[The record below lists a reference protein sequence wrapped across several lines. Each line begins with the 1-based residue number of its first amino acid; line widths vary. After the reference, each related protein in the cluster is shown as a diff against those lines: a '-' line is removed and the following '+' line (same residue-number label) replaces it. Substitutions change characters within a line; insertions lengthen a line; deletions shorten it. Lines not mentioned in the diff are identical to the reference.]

1 MSKLHPDFLRLPIAH
16 RALHDL
22 DEGRPENSLSAI
34 RAAVAA
40 GYAIE
45 IDLQPSADGVAMVF
59 HDYQLDRL
67 TGEKGAL
74 RLHDAADLGRIAL
87 SGSNAGDVIPTLAE
101 VLDIVAGQV
110 PLLIEIKDQDGAL
123 GPDVGELGRATAKA
137 LKGYK
142 GPVAVMSFNPHAI
155 ADFAPYAPDV
165 TIGLTTGRFSPT
177 NWLVAK
183 ARLSKLAEIPDFERL
198 GASFISHRAE
208 ALDNARV
215 GALKAAG
222 VPILSWTTRSHKA
235 DKAARKIA
243 DNVTFEGYL
252 PPIPPP

>member
-22 DEGRPENSLSAI
+22 GQGRPENSLSAI
-34 RAAVAA
+34 EAALTA

-67 TGEKGAL
+67 TGEKGAVRL
-74 RLHDAADLGRIAL
+74 RNAAELGRIAL
-87 SGSNAGDVIPTLAE
+87 SGSHTGDMIPTLHE
-101 VLDIVAGQV
+101 VLEIVAGKV

-123 GPDVGELGRATAKA
+123 GTDVGDLGRATAKA
-137 LKGYK
+137 LRGYK

-165 TIGLTTGRFSPT
+165 TIGLTTGRFSPR
-177 NWLVAK
+177 NWLATK
-183 ARLSKLAEIPDFERL
+183 TRLSNLAKIPDFERL

-208 ALDNARV
+208 ALDNDRV

-222 VPILSWTTRSHKA
+222 VPILTWTIRNHDA
-235 DKAARKIA
+235 DKEARKIA

-252 PPIPPP
+252 PAIPSP